1 MSDLS
6 DFEAMVVGHPQLV
19 MTPLQVMFAEAEEEL
34 QAERPEGFEVHEIVE
49 RAFYHLP
56 ESEHEAARR
65 EVNTVYWEA
74 RIADEEALARS
85 EELQAQRKELRHLLG
100 RYEDLA
106 QGSSPVPYALLA
118 EIARLSLPLMGTA
131 S

>member
-1 MSDLS
+1 MSDLT

-34 QAERPEGFEVHEIVE
+34 TAERPEGFEVHEIVE
-49 RAFYHLP
+49 RALFHLP
-56 ESEHEAARR
+56 EVEREAARR
-65 EVNTVYWEA
+65 ELNTVYWEA
-74 RIADEEALARS
+74 RIADEANLAHS
-85 EELQAQRKELRHLLG
+85 EELQAQRQELRRLLG

-106 QGSSPVPYALLA
+106 QGSGVVPYALLA
-118 EIARLSLPLMGTA
+118 DIARLSLPLVGSA